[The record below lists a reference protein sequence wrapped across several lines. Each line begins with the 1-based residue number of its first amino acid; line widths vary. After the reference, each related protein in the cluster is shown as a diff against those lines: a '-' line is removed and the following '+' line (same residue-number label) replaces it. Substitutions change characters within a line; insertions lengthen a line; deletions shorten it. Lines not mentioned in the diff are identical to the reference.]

1 MLHEVDSLSWHQLS
15 VPNQKVAVLFL
26 AAVQNSISLTA
37 AMVELNVATYLQV
50 NDRILIISS

>member
-15 VPNQKVAVLFL
+15 VQNQKVAVLFL
-26 AAVQNSISLTA
+26 AAVQNPISLTA

-50 NDRILIISS
+50 NDRILIISP